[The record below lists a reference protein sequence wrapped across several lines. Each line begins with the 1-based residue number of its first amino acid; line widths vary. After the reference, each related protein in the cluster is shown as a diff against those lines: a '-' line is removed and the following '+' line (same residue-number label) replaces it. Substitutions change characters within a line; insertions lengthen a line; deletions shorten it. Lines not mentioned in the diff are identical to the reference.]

1 MNRTLQLIV
10 ISCLIPICAFCGL
23 DNAVLFSGNSN
34 SNLAQSVAR
43 HLNMELGDALV
54 SKFNDEEIR
63 IRINENIR
71 NRDAYVIQSTCTS
84 HGQSV
89 NDHLMELYLMIR
101 ALKRAS
107 TNSIT
112 AIIPYYGYARQD
124 RKAEPRVPISA
135 ADVALLIETAGAD
148 RVVAV
153 DLHCGQIQGFFRD
166 VPVDN
171 LYASIAFVPYFAHKD
186 LKNVVVVSPD
196 AGGVPRAK
204 QFLNKLGAYHIK
216 GDVAMIIKQRAH
228 AGVVDQMN
236 LVGSVKDADAIIVDD
251 MCDTAGTLV
260 KAAQLLKESGA
271 RRVYAAITH
280 PVFSGPALDR
290 IGNSVIEEMVIADT
304 IELNPGA
311 PDNITQISIA
321 PLLAETI
328 RRIDSGKS
336 ISEIF

>member
-1 MNRTLQLIV
+1 MIA
-10 ISCLIPICAFCGL
+10 SCLIPLCAFCGL
-23 DNAVLFSGNSN
+23 ENAVLICGNSN
-34 SNLAQSVAR
+34 SDLAQAVAQ
-43 HLNMELGDALV
+43 HLNMEIGDALV
-54 SKFNDEEIR
+54 SRFNDKEIR
-63 IRINENIR
+63 IRIDENIR

-84 HGQSV
+84 NGQSV
-89 NDHLMELYLMIR
+89 NDHIMELYLMIR

-153 DLHCGQIQGFFRD
+153 DLHCGQIQGFFRN

-171 LYASIAFVPYFAHKD
+171 LYASISFVPYFAHKD

-204 QFLNKLGAYHIK
+204 QFLNKLGAYNIK
-216 GDVAMIIKQRAH
+216 GDVAMIIKQRAG
-228 AGVVDQMN
+228 AGVIEQMN
-236 LVGSVKDADAIIVDD
+236 LVGNVKDADAIIVDD

-260 KAAQLLKESGA
+260 KAAELIKASGA

-280 PVFSGPALDR
+280 PVFSGPALAR
-290 IGNSVIEEMVIADT
+290 IKESVIDEMVISDT
-304 IELNPGA
+304 IALAPGA
-311 PDNITQISIA
+311 PKNITQISIA

-328 RRIDSGKS
+328 RRLDSGKS
-336 ISEIF
+336 VSELF

>member
-1 MNRTLQLIV
+1 MNKTIQMI
-10 ISCLIPICAFCGL
+10 IITCLIPICAFCGL
-23 DNAVLFSGNSN
+23 ENAVLFSGNSN
-34 SNLAQSVAR
+34 SNLAQSVAQN
-43 HLNMELGDALV
+43 LNMDLGNALV
-54 SKFNDEEIR
+54 SKFNDQEIR

-84 HGQSV
+84 NDQSI

-107 TNSIT
+107 TKSIT

-186 LKNVVVVSPD
+186 LKNIVVVSPD

-204 QFLNKLGAYHIK
+204 EFLNKLGAYNIK
-216 GDVAMIIKQRAH
+216 GDVAMIIKQRAR
-228 AGVVDQMN
+228 AGVIEQMN
-236 LVGSVKDADAIIVDD
+236 LVGNVEDADAIIVDD
-251 MCDTAGTLV
+251 MCDTGGTLV
-260 KAAQLLKESGA
+260 KAAELIKASGA

-290 IGNSVIEEMVIADT
+290 ISNSVIDEMVISDT
-304 IELNPGA
+304 IELNPRA
-311 PDNITQISIA
+311 PENITQISIA

-336 ISEIF
+336 VSELF